1 MPALYASLK
10 RLEVYHLRNLLEA
23 DGIPC
28 FVRNELLSQLAGE
41 VPFTEC
47 QLELWLRRPED
58 QQRAEEVLRDF
69 LRGPLRGSPWRC
81 TCGEQLEAQ
90 FTACWQCGCTRPDH
104 PERL

>member
-10 RLEVYHLRNLLEA
+10 RLEIYHLRNLLEA

-47 QLELWLRRPED
+47 QLEL
-58 QQRAEEVLRDF
+58 
-69 LRGPLRGSPWRC
+69 
-81 TCGEQLEAQ
+81 
-90 FTACWQCGCTRPDH
+90 
-104 PERL
+104 